1 VYEDNVNR
9 GKWTM
14 GEVEELVVGR
24 DGVVRGVVCCHLLY
38 ISFCINNNANI
49 ALLVTKNGFSVI
61 FTA

>member
-1 VYEDNVNR
+1 
-9 GKWTM
+9 M